1 MTTAARQL
9 VENVLFTLIARSSM
23 LLVAGIG
30 LPVAGWLSLRV
41 VSTQDSILN
50 KIDKIN
56 AAIAEGKVSDALQ
69 AAELKSLSVSVAQS
83 HAVMLEELKDHETR
97 IRVLERAHEIK
108 P

>member
-1 MTTAARQL
+1 
-9 VENVLFTLIARSSM
+9 M